1 MKTITA
7 GEIMIPLDKYPHIPY
22 WFSIREAVAIIHHSE
37 LDIQN
42 RKSLA
47 RAVLVFDKE
56 YKLLGLV
63 RRRDI
68 LKGLDPEN
76 LLVTKSDNSTKLF
89 DVNID
94 PNLLELSTDRLI
106 NTIKE
111 NAETPVSQIMQP
123 INCTVNYDDHILKI
137 IYEID
142 LSGTSMIP
150 VMKDDIVV
158 GVVRTVEVLNELV
171 SILDV

>member
-1 MKTITA
+1 MKTVTA

-42 RKSLA
+42 KKSLA

-76 LLVTKSDNSTKLF
+76 LLVTKSDNSKKLF
-89 DVNID
+89 DVAID
-94 PNLLELSTDRLI
+94 PNLLEVSTDRLI

-123 INCTVNYDDHILKI
+123 INSTVNYDDHLLKI

-150 VMKDDIVV
+150 VMKDDVVV

-171 SILDV
+171 DILDV